1 MHDRQATPKASSAS
15 GSAWATSLLAAQAK
29 TVLHA
34 LAASGVG
41 RPRLRSQDRP
51 GPSGASEESGPELRL
66 AATGAGAFIVRDAGR
81 AEIIHGVQRGAGRC
95 KPLGGSCQWDVKLK
109 TCRDLQRTAVLRDNG
124 RGRAHATRAAPI
136 RPGLAGA
143 CVHQT
148 NERVARRHLARNG
161 ALSSLAPPILIQAWH
176 RAIHTDLQHLRLGL
190 LVAHI
195 PHLPSP
201 FPPVSFIGIADI
213 HPSLPL
219 STPQQLPAS

>member
-1 MHDRQATPKASSAS
+1 MACRQ
-15 GSAWATSLLAAQAK
+15 
-29 TVLHA
+29 
-34 LAASGVG
+34 
-41 RPRLRSQDRP
+41 
-51 GPSGASEESGPELRL
+51 
-66 AATGAGAFIVRDAGR
+66 
-81 AEIIHGVQRGAGRC
+81 
-95 KPLGGSCQWDVKLK
+95 LGGSCQWDVKLK
-109 TCRDLQRTAVLRDNG
+109 TCRDHQRTAVLRDNG

-176 RAIHTDLQHLRLGL
+176 RAIHTDLQHLGLGL

-213 HPSLPL
+213 HPSLPHVYPAAVARRVAEARRPTSYLCPSTSLLPL
-219 STPQQLPAS
+219 SVRSFLPATARLTTRQLTSTIT